1 MDFLLGVYIFIS
13 SLFLTIVPTR
23 EIREGLIQQPA
34 SFYPMKVQN
43 QTEKTISKL
52 LFRGLFKYN
61 IYGEIEKDLVD
72 EYSISEN
79 GLEYTFKLKDNQY
92 WSVGQK
98 ITSDDVLYTSFN
110 SPSLQGISI
119 DRVDDLTVKFRLQN
133 KYAPFLSLMTQGVI
147 PNNSLEKNDD
157 LTPVSSGNFRVINIR
172 RSGPIIKEIVLYSPD
187 FRIQKLTYR
196 FYNSDEE
203 LFTAAKLGEID
214 LFLSNSVE
222 KLDNFNVIK
231 VPIISNSYGI
241 FFNLNKSRVPDLEFR
256 KKLSKVIDYNE
267 VYDKFGVSIEGPI
280 SRDPVYTNN
289 KVNENKYDSKFIEDL
304 KDRTLVIKAIEND
317 RNKELLALISSYFDE
332 KLNVK
337 LDTEFYESN
346 EFLESILKPKDFD
359 AIFFGLETSR
369 DPDRYINWHSSGIAP
384 GYNFTSF
391 QNPTADKSLEEGRS
405 ELDQTKRIAHY
416 NKFQEVFDQNAPA
429 IFLFHPTVNYYI
441 SNRISGVG
449 DKFIFDLSD
458 RYLDFF
464 NWVVN

>member
-1 MDFLLGVYIFIS
+1 MDFLIGIYIFFT
-13 SLFLTIVPTR
+13 SLFLSLVPSR
-23 EIREGLIQQPA
+23 EIREGVIQQPI
-34 SFYPMKVQN
+34 SFYPMKASN
-43 QTEKTISKL
+43 QTEKTVSKL

-72 EYSISEN
+72 EYNISDD

-92 WSVGQK
+92 WTSGQK

-119 DRVDDLTVKFRLQN
+119 DRVDDLTVKFKLQN
-133 KYAPFLSLMTQGVI
+133 KYAPFLSLMTQGIVH
-147 PNNSLEKNDD
+147 NNSLEKGDD
-157 LTPVSSGNFRVINIR
+157 LTPISSGNFRVIRVR
-172 RSGPIIKEIVLYSPD
+172 RSGPLIKELVLYTPD
-187 FRIQKLTYR
+187 YRIQKLTYR

-203 LFTAAKLGEID
+203 LFVAAKLGEID

-231 VPIISNSYGI
+231 VPVISNSYGL
-241 FFNLNKSRVPDLEFR
+241 FFNLNKSRVPDLDFR
-256 KKLSKVIDYNE
+256 KKLTKVIDYKE
-267 VYDKFGVSIEGPI
+267 VSDKFGVSIEGPI
-280 SRDPVYTNN
+280 SRDPVFTNN
-289 KVNENKYDSKFIEDL
+289 KIIENKFDSKFAEDL
-304 KDRTLVIKAIEND
+304 KERKITIKAINSS
-317 RNKELLALISSYFDE
+317 RNKELLALLAQYFND

-337 LDTEFYESN
+337 LDTDFYETN
-346 EFLESILKPKDFD
+346 EFIENVVKPKDFD

-405 ELDQTKRIAHY
+405 EVNQAKRLSHY
-416 NKFQEVFDQNAPA
+416 NKFQEVFDQNVPA

-441 SNRISGVG
+441 SNRITGVG
-449 DKFIFDLSD
+449 EKFTFDLSD

>member
-1 MDFLLGVYIFIS
+1 MDFLIGIYIFFT
-13 SLFLTIVPTR
+13 SLFLSLVPSR
-23 EIREGLIQQPA
+23 EIREGVIQQPI
-34 SFYPMKVQN
+34 SFYPMKASN
-43 QTEKTISKL
+43 QTEKTVSKL

-72 EYSISEN
+72 EYNISDD
-79 GLEYTFKLKDNQY
+79 GLEYTFKLKDSQY
-92 WSVGQK
+92 WTSGQK

-119 DRVDDLTVKFRLQN
+119 DRVDDLTVKFKLQN
-133 KYAPFLSLMTQGVI
+133 KYAPFLSLMTQGIVH
-147 PNNSLEKNDD
+147 NNSLEKGDD
-157 LTPVSSGNFRVINIR
+157 LTPISSGNFRVIRVR
-172 RSGPIIKEIVLYSPD
+172 RSGPLIKEIVLYTPD
-187 FRIQKLTYR
+187 YRIQKLTYR

-203 LFTAAKLGEID
+203 LFVAAKLGEID

-231 VPIISNSYGI
+231 VPVISNSYGL
-241 FFNLNKSRVPDLEFR
+241 FFNLNKSRVPDLDFR
-256 KKLSKVIDYNE
+256 KKLTKVIDYKE
-267 VYDKFGVSIEGPI
+267 VSDKFGVSIEGPI
-280 SRDPVYTNN
+280 SRDPVFTNN
-289 KVNENKYDSKFIEDL
+289 KIIENKFDPKFIEDL
-304 KDRTLVIKAIEND
+304 KERKITIKAID
-317 RNKELLALISSYFDE
+317 SLRNRELLALLAKYFND

-337 LDTEFYESN
+337 LDSDFYETN
-346 EFLESILKPKDFD
+346 EFIDNVVKPKDFD

-405 ELDQTKRIAHY
+405 EVNQAKRLSHY
-416 NKFQEVFDQNAPA
+416 NKFQEVFDQNVPA

-441 SNRISGVG
+441 SNRITGVG
-449 DKFIFDLSD
+449 EKFTFDLSD